1 MYHSRSRV
9 HPGFAS
15 SPRASAQ
22 RRKVF
27 WISEPLPTLS
37 TRYNF
42 QSYFLLLTSYFLLPT
57 SYFLLPTSYFLS
69 QSQSQPQPYLP
80 HHQMPLNPKSEIRNP
95 NSVLLFIGFFPYF
108 FPDKKVPKNHGCVK
122 KAKTRRAF
130 WREESR
136 LLQHS
141 SAVNR
146 CTKITRTLPA
156 PIAYDS
162 SLYLF
167 AAGFLNAFFTMP
179 VLAFA
184 GALRHN
190 QIPVHAGFHP
200 NI

>member
-42 QSYFLLLTSYFLLPT
+42 QSYFILLT

-108 FPDKKVPKNHGCVK
+108 FLDKKVPKNHGCVK

-136 LLQHS
+136 LLLRS
-141 SAVNR
+141 SAANR

-156 PIAYDS
+156 IIAYDS
-162 SLYLF
+162 SLICSLPV
-167 AAGFLNAFFTMP
+167 FFTP
-179 VLAFA
+179 FFQCLSSPSLAA
-184 GALRHN
+184 
-190 QIPVHAGFHP
+190 
-200 NI
+200 